1 MRNRLLTHY
10 FGLHEKCPASWST
23 AARDMVIIAGLMSVR
38 VTVDIKE

>member
-10 FGLHEKCPASWST
+10 FGLHEQCPASWST
-23 AARDMVIIAGLMSVR
+23 AAQDMVIVAGLMSVR